1 MKTKTLVY
9 EIQVPH
15 YWDSNDI
22 KGVPYDDKGEVIVNM
37 TKDTDIWEYKGGLES
52 MLNETLLFAEKKY
65 NKRIDGEGNC
75 FGDVYESKDLY
86 IGQLSPDEIA
96 IAQTNLVFG
105 GEND

>member
-9 EIQVPH
+9 EIEVPH

-22 KGVPYDDKGEVIVNM
+22 KGIPYDEEGNKILNE
-37 TKDTDIWEYKGGLES
+37 TKDTEVWEYKGGLES
-52 MLNETLLFAEKKY
+52 MLNETLVFAEKKY
-65 NKRIDGEGNC
+65 NKRVDGEGNC

-86 IGQLSPDEIA
+86 VGQLSPTDIA
-96 IAQTNLVFG
+96 HAQTRLVYG